1 MKLEKSMR
9 AELGYI
15 AVGLAICDALVCG
28 VFAVLGKFDYT
39 VVLGALWGSVFAF
52 LGMYLL
58 ARRVQKLS
66 DMENGQAQQ
75 TAKGQLTASYYG
87 RIMLM
92 VFAIVVGVIAPFFNY
107 ISTLVPF
114 LLPQPVLM
122 LRRSIVTARAKRSG
136 GDPDQKEADPE

>member
-28 VFAVLGKFDYT
+28 VFAALGKFDYT

-66 DMENGQAQQ
+66 DMENEQAQQ

-92 VFAIVVGVIAPFFNY
+92 VFAVVVGVIAPCFQY
-107 ISTLVPF
+107 IAVVVPF
-114 LLPQPVLM
+114 LAPQPVML
-122 LRRSIVTARAKRSG
+122 LRRALTRRKNQGS
-136 GDPDQKEADPE
+136 PDTEPKDA

>member
-66 DMENGQAQQ
+66 DMKNEQAQQ
-75 TAKGQLTASYYG
+75 TARGQLTASYYG

-92 VFAIVVGVIAPFFNY
+92 VFAVVVGVIAPCFQY
-107 ISTLVPF
+107 IAVVVPF
-114 LLPQPVLM
+114 LAPQPVML
-122 LRRSIVTARAKRSG
+122 LRRALTRRKNQGS
-136 GDPDQKEADPE
+136 PDTEPKDA

>member
-66 DMENGQAQQ
+66 DMLS
-75 TAKGQLTASYYG
+75 KGKRRVTL
-87 RIMLM
+87 RIPYSMGSLIDTLNREAA
-92 VFAIVVGVIAPFFNY
+92 VLSIEYTDEGIEAEAIVPPAVFGRVREFIPGC
-107 ISTLVPF
+107 TEE
-114 LLPQPVLM
+114 
-122 LRRSIVTARAKRSG
+122 
-136 GDPDQKEADPE
+136 KEEWED